1 MDEPQTVTD
10 LVLSVRDIME
20 EHRDFLIERIEPDF
34 GLLDKLRESK
44 ALSRIEIA
52 EVRAQQTSYKRNST
66 ILDYISASDQCDNFI
81 LALKDTHQIHIA
93 NFLAA
98 NGSKSLINF
107 G

>member
-1 MDEPQTVTD
+1 MAVPPTEADFIWSLRHAIDVHT
-10 LVLSVRDIME
+10 
-20 EHRDFLIERIEPDF
+20 DFLIERIEPDF

-52 EVRAQQTSYKRNST
+52 EVKAQQTSYKRNSM
-66 ILDYISASDQCDNFI
+66 ILDYISARDQCDNFI